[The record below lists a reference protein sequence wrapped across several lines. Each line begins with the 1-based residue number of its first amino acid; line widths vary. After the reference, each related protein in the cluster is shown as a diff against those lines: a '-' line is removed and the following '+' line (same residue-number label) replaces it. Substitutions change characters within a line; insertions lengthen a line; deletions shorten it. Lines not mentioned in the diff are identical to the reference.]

1 MGDSCSSQSQLS
13 EGLGAIRR
21 ALLYIDDLAPRFTCV
36 EASCPA
42 MNIVNTIHCNR
53 GTAQRV
59 SSRRQEERPEYN
71 VLYKHPR

>member
-1 MGDSCSSQSQLS
+1 MGDSCSLQSQLS